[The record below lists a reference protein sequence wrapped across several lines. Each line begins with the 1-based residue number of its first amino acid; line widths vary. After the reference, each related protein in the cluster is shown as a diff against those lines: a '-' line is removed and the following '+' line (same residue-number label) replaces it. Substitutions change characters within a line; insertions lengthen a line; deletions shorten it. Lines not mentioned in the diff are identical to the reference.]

1 MTGSINIRVLSR
13 EDSEAV
19 AYLFEKSIEEGGAT
33 GWDNNSVRDLIQA
46 GGFGF
51 VAEIRNTLIGACI
64 VLPAGEDAELLNV
77 ATDLNHRRLGAAY
90 MLLRIALS
98 AATSS
103 GFNRMILEVADDNF
117 AAKSLY
123 NAFGFKKIGLRRAY
137 YKRGTQTVDAH
148 VLALELKP
156 SL

>member
-1 MTGSINIRVLSR
+1 MTTSIHIRVLCR

-33 GWDNNSVRDLIQA
+33 GWDNNSVRNLIQA

-51 VAEIRNTLIGACI
+51 VAEIRNTVIGACI

-77 ATDLNHRRLGAAY
+77 ATDMHHRRLGAAY
-90 MLLRIALS
+90 MLLRSALS
-98 AATSS
+98 SATSS
-103 GFNRMILEVADDNF
+103 GSNRMILEVADDNF

-137 YKRGTQTVDAH
+137 YKRGTQTVDAD
-148 VLALELKP
+148 VFALELKP